1 MRDMLSEL
9 KQQNQVLHEVLRA
22 HTPRGVSASIDES
35 LNSLSSYE
43 SSLTASSI
51 AEPPYAPRHSAQFE
65 SMYDS
70 SEKACSTAEPPYAPR
85 HSAHYESVYR
95 RPANAQSS
103 SGYPCVPRTTLLD
116 YDTRQGL
123 ESMRSI
129 HAKAFDRSGPPPV
142 NKPAYLTPVGSFSE
156 NLDRTSMSSS
166 FSDVSVSQTSCAS
179 ETTYASSREAILAAA
194 RDRPFFLP
202 KHMLNSIESPRPLSS
217 SRSAS
222 SGSCS
227 SDEGSKSK
235 GYSSVYVKGRK
246 RSKARSNKPE
256 PGTSNTWEKAY
267 KEYRGF
273 CGWNK

>member
-9 KQQNQVLHEVLRA
+9 KQQNKVLHEVLRA

-35 LNSLSSYE
+35 LNSLNSYE

-85 HSAHYESVYR
+85 HSAHYESVFR

-103 SGYPCVPRTTLLD
+103 SGYPYVP
-116 YDTRQGL
+116 RQGL

-129 HAKAFDRSGPPPV
+129 HANAFDQSGPSSV

-156 NLDRTSMSSS
+156 NLDRTSISSS

-202 KHMLNSIESPRPLSS
+202 KHMLNSIESPRPRSS